1 MIMNKK
7 VNLNGGHFILLIVI
21 LIVLYLCL
29 KDVFVKNEIEEN
41 GKEIVVKFTSKV
53 VLPKTT
59 NFYFTYFID
68 GKKISSANSGINYD
82 ISNSKEE
89 TQVINSLKIN
99 AFYLAKSISKYSKII
114 IVNPS
119 KQITDTT
126 IILKAGFS
134 REEIG
139 EVKED

>member
-29 KDVFVKNEIEEN
+29 KDVFVKNETKEK

-59 NFYFTYFID
+59 NFYFTYFIN

-89 TQVINSLKIN
+89 TQVIKSLKIN
-99 AFYLAKSISKYSKII
+99 AFYLAKSISKYPKII